1 MIFLGGDTVANT
13 CPYCGTNLKMETD
26 FFFCDFCD
34 MNLSLN
40 QIQKDGERIQI
51 INREINSAYLN
62 MTTPELMTFSTW
74 ELILLLREARKKR
87 TSFYKRNFE
96 SKILKEAQK
105 GDDLLHSYKLSTKK
119 MYVIENILKVRLGY
133 IPANLNQSFLNN
145 YKKNIANPKY
155 KAKMLTWET

>member
-1 MIFLGGDTVANT
+1 MANT
-13 CPYCGTNLKMETD
+13 CPYCGTNLKTEID
-26 FFFCDFCD
+26 FFFCDFCE
-34 MNLSLN
+34 MNLSLD

-74 ELILLLREARKKR
+74 ELILLLKEARKVR

-96 SKILKEAQK
+96 SKISK
-105 GDDLLHSYKLSTKK
+105 GSQEGDELLQSYKLSTKK

-133 IPANLNQSFLNN
+133 IPANLNKSFLNN
-145 YKKNIANPKY
+145 YKKNIENPKY
-155 KAKMLTWET
+155 KAKMLIWET

>member
-1 MIFLGGDTVANT
+1 MANT

-34 MNLSLN
+34 MNLPLD

-87 TSFYKRNFE
+87 TSLYKRNVE

-105 GDDLLHSYKLSTKK
+105 GDDLLQSYKLSTKK

-133 IPANLNQSFLNN
+133 IPANLNQSFLNR
-145 YKKNIANPKY
+145 YKKNIENPKY
-155 KAKMLTWET
+155 KTKMLIWET